1 MVTADRT
8 KKIKNNAQVNQMAT
22 DKLVQELLREK
33 QLLLQELELSRTK
46 TSGLSE
52 EELARVKAEHEEDIH
67 R

>member
-1 MVTADRT
+1 
-8 KKIKNNAQVNQMAT
+8 MAT